1 MKSYAIKLVW
11 FTTLYLVMFTV
22 LCRLNINYFV
32 LMCMLVAGQFLV
44 LWMVYKVLTDNYKTE
59 RTFKDWYEDRP
70 VKTLEE

>member
-22 LCRLNINYFV
+22 LCQLNISYFV

-44 LWMVYKVLTDNYKTE
+44 LWMVYKVLTDNYKTDK
-59 RTFKDWYEDRP
+59 TFKDWYEDRP